1 MLLTARVE
9 QEPRADF
16 VKRLRRTVNW
26 MSENARDHMR
36 GLCTNQKKRAM
47 HVIELDGA
55 RCRWYAWRRSIV
67 AIPELGV
74 HLV

>member
-1 MLLTARVE
+1 MLLTAPVE

-36 GLCTNQKKRAM
+36 GLCTNLNKRAR
-47 HVIELDGA
+47 HVVKLDGA
-55 RCRWYAWRRSIV
+55 CCRWYAWRRSIV
-67 AIPELGV
+67 AIAELGV
-74 HLV
+74 HLL